1 MVLFHVVDKTV
12 YGMAAIRIL
21 SSLIEFSAAMLMLYV
36 GTAQRALQVNAA
48 LALVGPMILV
58 SVTML
63 GLWNLAGSVS
73 LTRIAFILVGVGF
86 ILYGAR
92 G

>member
-1 MVLFHVVDKTV
+1 MFHVVDKTV
-12 YGMAAIRIL
+12 YAMAGIRIL
-21 SSLIEFSAAMLMLYV
+21 SSLIEFSAAMLMLYL
-36 GTAQRALQVNAA
+36 GTAPRALQVNAA
-48 LALVGPMILV
+48 LALVGPIILV

-73 LTRIAFILVGVGF
+73 ITRIIAILLGVGL